1 MYRWGI
7 ISALKTD
14 GWPLQLLKNISQS
27 TLEICIERSSFKIDI
42 FITLQTTEKFV
53 SFYFFTIY
61 IYFIAEKQH
70 LSKSCSWIIS
80 YTYFEKPIGRPIYIY
95 CISAILYFFRILS
108 KYFFYLLEIRD
119 IVVKRKI
126 L

>member
-1 MYRWGI
+1 MATTI
-7 ISALKTD
+7 IKKYLSL
-14 GWPLQLLKNISQS
+14 LLKYALNALAL
-27 TLEICIERSSFKIDI
+27 TVFKIDI
-42 FITLQTTEKFV
+42 CMTLQTTEKFV

-61 IYFIAEKQH
+61 IYFIEKQH
-70 LSKSCSWIIS
+70 LSKSCSWVIS

-95 CISAILYFFRILS
+95 CISAILYFCRILS